1 MTDIQADLIIEHLE
15 AVRLLIHAVACLLA
29 FIAGV
34 LLWRCV
40 LHFWRVVA

>member
-1 MTDIQADLIIEHLE
+1 MTEIQADVIIEHFEHLI
-15 AVRLLIHAVACLLA
+15 LLVHTLACLLS
-29 FIAGV
+29 FVAGV